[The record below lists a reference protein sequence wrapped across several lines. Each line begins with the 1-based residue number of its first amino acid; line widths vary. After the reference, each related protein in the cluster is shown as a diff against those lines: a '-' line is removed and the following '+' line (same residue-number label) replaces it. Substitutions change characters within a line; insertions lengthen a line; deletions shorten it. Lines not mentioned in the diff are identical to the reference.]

1 MEQEVR
7 ATTKGAI
14 EMMLEYV
21 KHPQIEIRFCFREI
35 KVISKYF
42 FKAVV
47 GLERIQRLMA
57 G

>member
-7 ATTKGAI
+7 AMTNGEI

-21 KHPQIEIRFCFREI
+21 THLQIEIRFCFREI

>member
-1 MEQEVR
+1 MYVGGPDWNKVR
-7 ATTKGAI
+7 ATTKGVI

-21 KHPQIEIRFCFREI
+21 KHLQIEIRFCFREI

-47 GLERIQRLMA
+47 GLERI
-57 G
+57 